1 MALLMLMLKMML
13 TTLTMMLTTLTM
25 MLTTVTMMMWS
36 MSVTTLEL
44 GKGDNKISDVPPR
57 VTQLC
62 FAELC
67 FIRVFTQCSVENIYL
82 TLSHIW
88 VNGQW
93 SLKTRFNL
101 IKALV
106 V

>member
-1 MALLMLMLKMML
+1 MALLMLMLK
-13 TTLTMMLTTLTM
+13 MMLTTLTM

-44 GKGDNKISDVPPR
+44 GKGDNKISDVPPQ

-82 TLSHIW
+82 TLSDIW

-93 SLKTRFNL
+93 SLKTRIN
-101 IKALV
+101 
-106 V
+106 

>member
-1 MALLMLMLKMML
+1 M
-13 TTLTMMLTTLTM
+13 TDGTVDVDVDNDVDDVDNDVV
-25 MLTTVTMMMWS
+25 LTTVTMMMWS

-82 TLSHIW
+82 TLSDIW

-93 SLKTRFNL
+93 SLKTRFN
-101 IKALV
+101 
-106 V
+106 

>member
-1 MALLMLMLKMML
+1 MALLMLMLK
-13 TTLTMMLTTLTM
+13 MMLTTLTM

-82 TLSHIW
+82 TLSDVA
-88 VNGQW
+88 VNCEW
-93 SLKTRFNL
+93 FIKRFH
-101 IKALV
+101 
-106 V
+106 